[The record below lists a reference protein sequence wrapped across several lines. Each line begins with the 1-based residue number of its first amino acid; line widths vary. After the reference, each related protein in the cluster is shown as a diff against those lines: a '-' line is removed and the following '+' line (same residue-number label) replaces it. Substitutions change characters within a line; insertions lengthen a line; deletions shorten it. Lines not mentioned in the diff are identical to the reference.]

1 MNTFSQLQN
10 GVNDSSAYST
20 LRNNILFNEGEEL
33 QTQTDEEKQKRKRI
47 ELFRFMSQRSNT
59 WKLALNPENPIQ
71 KKKVK
76 DLPKQFQDQIIQ
88 MNSTLK
94 SNKSK
99 LDQIKNNNTKLKLTL
114 GQKLKDT
121 MDQNILSLK
130 QINN

>member
-10 GVNDSSAYST
+10 GLNDSNAYST

-59 WKLALNPENPIQ
+59 WKFALATENPIQ

-88 MNSTLK
+88 MNNTLK

-99 LDQIKNNNTKLKLTL
+99 LDQIKDNNTKLKLTL